1 MRTISLVFNLSA
13 MAAINMTLIQ
23 TRIPSPIDDI
33 IIQGNQDGVSYV
45 GFYPVIECPDTPFA
59 EVELPHILNC
69 AAQLNEYFAG
79 ERTDF
84 DVTLAAQGTVFQ
96 QAVWQALIAVPFG
109 HTQSYSDI
117 ANALS
122 NPKAVRAVGAANGK
136 NPISIIVP
144 CHRIIGANGKL
155 TGYAGGLA
163 RKQWLLEHE
172 GSI

>member
-45 GFYPVIECPDTPFA
+45 GFYPVIECQDTPFA

-69 AAQLNEYFAG
+69 AAQLNEYLAG

-84 DVTLAAQGTVFQ
+84 DVAKVTSKSVRSPAKYSLSCAAQFKICGNST
-96 QAVWQALIAVPFG
+96 
-109 HTQSYSDI
+109 S
-117 ANALS
+117 
-122 NPKAVRAVGAANGK
+122 ANGVSWH
-136 NPISIIVP
+136 SI
-144 CHRIIGANGKL
+144 
-155 TGYAGGLA
+155 TG
-163 RKQWLLEHE
+163 
-172 GSI
+172 